1 MKKKENRVLG
11 RGLEAMLGE
20 AAGSS
25 SINDVPIA
33 SIKPNP
39 DQPRQTFDDVTLAE
53 LASSIKA
60 IGLVQP
66 ITLRKME
73 DGAYMIIS
81 GERRWRACHMAGLT
95 HIPAYIKTA
104 NDDEMMEMA
113 LIENIQREDL
123 NAIEIALAY
132 RKLIDVLHLQQDHL
146 SERVGKSRGTIS
158 NYLRL
163 LKLPA
168 EIQIGLTNGKID
180 MGHARTILSL
190 QEAEDRLKVYAL
202 TVEKGLSVREVE
214 RLCKAVQAGKSEKA
228 VKNPSNGCYYSSKE
242 YKVLSK
248 QLSKFFDAP
257 VALTTNAKGKGKMV
271 ISFSTEDELMH
282 IIERLEESQEKS

>member
-39 DQPRQTFDDVTLAE
+39 DQPRQTFDDATLAE